1 MTVQY
6 EGSELYS
13 IHIGHQKFQLSKDEI
28 KEIQTLNLETMKSYE
43 KSVSELEDD
52 VEEIKDKV
60 SDLTYKLSEHFE
72 TLLKIIDDDIFAE
85 DSFNS
90 REEEIQKIIEKLQQ
104 I

>member
-6 EGSELYS
+6 EGGELYS

-28 KEIQTLNLETMKSYE
+28 EEIQTLNLETMKSYE

-60 SDLTYKLSEHFE
+60 LDLTHKLSENFE
-72 TLLKIIDDDIFAE
+72 IMLKIIDDDIFAE

-90 REEEIQKIIEKLQQ
+90 REEEIQKIIEKLQR